1 VAANGIERTVL
12 VYRSKVLELSETF
25 IASQA
30 SALQRYRPVLAG
42 LRRVTG
48 VSLAGMPVVTLERE
62 RRRRPSELLF
72 QYLGYAPSFTKA
84 VKAAAPDLVH
94 AHFAFDGAECLPLVR
109 KLQVPLVVTLHGL
122 DVSTEDEVLRQSWSG
137 RRYLRRRAQLHKEA
151 SLFICVSEFIRQQ
164 ALRRGFPADKLTV
177 HYIGVNTNE
186 LKPAT
191 DDARENVVL
200 FVARLVEKKGLSY
213 LIQAMRAVTQ
223 ACPGVKLVVIGDGPL
238 RARHQAEAEAANI
251 ACEFLGGQPHHA
263 VQDWMRRAK
272 VFAFPS
278 VRAQSGDSEGL
289 GIVLCEAFAL
299 GLPAVG
305 FASGGIPEAIV
316 SGTGLLAPERDVEQ
330 LGSHLITLLQNDALR
345 RRISQAAREHVVSR
359 FNLRTQTDVLE
370 HIYDSVIARQPVQ
383 TDARAQVAYSK

>member
-1 VAANGIERTVL
+1 
-12 VYRSKVLELSETF
+12 
-25 IASQA
+25 
-30 SALQRYRPVLAG
+30 
-42 LRRVTG
+42 
-48 VSLAGMPVVTLERE
+48 
-62 RRRRPSELLF
+62 
-72 QYLGYAPSFTKA
+72 
-84 VKAAAPDLVH
+84 
-94 AHFAFDGAECLPLVR
+94 
-109 KLQVPLVVTLHGL
+109 
-122 DVSTEDEVLRQSWSG
+122 
-137 RRYLRRRAQLHKEA
+137 
-151 SLFICVSEFIRQQ
+151 
-164 ALRRGFPADKLTV
+164 
-177 HYIGVNTNE
+177 
-186 LKPAT
+186 
-191 DDARENVVL
+191 
-200 FVARLVEKKGLSY
+200 VARLVEKKGLSY